1 MSRRRAE
8 TRTIETRD
16 AGFTLVEMLIVVMMT
31 GVVAVVIAAAVI
43 VSFRTFPDVEDRA
56 DTAITL
62 QGLTT
67 WLPPDVDSA
76 NPGQFDTS
84 TSALSGCT
92 GADPGVNLLRLSWE
106 ETAFGKTTSYVAN
119 YRFVVSG
126 LNYRIKRVSCS
137 GTSALGAAQVRDVTG
152 ALPAT
157 TPTVTPRDTDGD
169 LLDDTVTFSIVTLAG
184 TTVDIDAASKNPH
197 ETIPPAPTTTT
208 ATPVNSPPTSQ
219 NASTSTTEL
228 TSVDLTLP
236 AGDPDGD
243 LIFATVQG
251 VPAELTVTIS
261 GLVLTITPAAGTLGS
276 SFTFQYTMTDP
287 DGASATADV
296 TVEVTDGSAPTT
308 TSPATTTTQP
318 PCVLGSME
326 LSDDS
331 MPLKKTPIGKLQSDV
346 IVEITITS
354 GYCVGLTLQYE
365 TDGSNEEYVQ
375 NFGESA
381 PYTVTLEGHPKGTE
395 LWGLGAHELSVYDGA
410 RNMLGSRTL
419 TTTT

>member
-1 MSRRRAE
+1 
-8 TRTIETRD
+8 
-16 AGFTLVEMLIVVMMT
+16 MMT
-31 GVVAVVIAAAVI
+31 GVVAVVIAATVI

-84 TSALSGCT
+84 ASAPSGCT
-92 GADPGVNLLRLSWE
+92 GADPGVNLLRLNWE
-106 ETAFGKTTSYVAN
+106 ETAFGKTTSYVAS

-137 GTSALGAAQVRDVTG
+137 GTSALGVAQLRDVTG

-157 TPTVTPRDTDGD
+157 APTVTPRDTDADG
-169 LLDDTVTFSIVTLAG
+169 LDDTVTFSIVTLAG

-197 ETIPPAPTTTT
+197 ETIPPAPPTTI
-208 ATPVNSPPTSQ
+208 ATPVNSAPTAE

-228 TSVDLTLP
+228 TPVDVTLP

-251 VPAELTVTIS
+251 VPAELTVAIS

-276 SFTFQYTMTDP
+276 SFSFQYTLTDP
-287 DGASATADV
+287 DGASATADM
-296 TVEVTDGSAPTT
+296 TVDVTDGSAPTT

-331 MPLKKTPIGKLQSDV
+331 VPLKKTPIGKLAKDV
-346 IVEITITS
+346 VVTITIAS

-375 NFGESA
+375 NFGQSA

-395 LWGLGAHELSVYDGA
+395 LWGLGTHELSVYDGA
-410 RNMLGSRTL
+410 ANLLGSRTL

>member
-1 MSRRRAE
+1 MSRRRADSSA
-8 TRTIETRD
+8 IEARD
-16 AGFTLVEMLIVVMMT
+16 AGFTLPEMLIVVMMT
-31 GVVAVVIAAAVI
+31 GVVAVVIAATVI

-84 TSALSGCT
+84 ASAPSGCT
-92 GADPGVNLLRLSWE
+92 GADPGVNLLRLNWE
-106 ETAFGKTTSYVAN
+106 ETAFGKTTSYVAS

-137 GTSALGAAQVRDVTG
+137 GTSALGVAQFRDVTG

-157 TPTVTPRDTDGD
+157 APTVTPRDTDADG
-169 LLDDTVTFSIVTLAG
+169 LDDTVTFSIVTLAG

-197 ETIPPAPTTTT
+197 ETIPPPPTTTI
-208 ATPVNSPPTSQ
+208 ATPVNSAPTAE

-228 TSVDLTLP
+228 TPVDVTLP

-251 VPAELTVTIS
+251 VPAELTVAIS

-276 SFTFQYTMTDP
+276 SFTFQYTLTDP

-296 TVEVTDGSAPTT
+296 TVDVTDGSAPTT

-318 PCVLGSME
+318 PCVLGSMT

-331 MPLKKTPIGKLQSDV
+331 VRLKKTPIGKLGTDV
-346 IVEITITS
+346 IVTITIAS

-365 TDGSNEEYVQ
+365 TDGSNGEYVQ

-410 RNMLGSRTL
+410 ANLLGSRTL